1 MFTSFST
8 ALSAL
13 SAHSTAIDV
22 VGNNLANLNTPG
34 FKTSVV
40 SFHDLVTQSLG
51 AGLGETQVGFGVGRP
66 ITIRQFSQGA
76 IQSSNG
82 ALDAAIQGDGFFVVK
97 DDSGA
102 LLYTRGGNFQV
113 DKAGNLLTSTGERI
127 QGWTTLDPTTGAV
140 ITSGAISD
148 ITVPIGTLKAPTPST
163 QFSFDLNLNAA
174 ASAGP
179 PATTFSTAIEV
190 YDSLGASHVVTV
202 QFTKTAT
209 ANEWDYSIT
218 VPDADLTA
226 AFTPVTGTITF
237 DANGTLTSPTATDT
251 MPQIDIT
258 GLANGAND
266 MSLTWNLYD
275 GLLPRMTQ
283 YSQPSSVSA
292 NAQNGSPAAQL
303 VRVGLANGGQIL
315 AQYSN
320 GEQAVVGQVAM
331 ASIRNPE
338 SLIAMGN
345 NNYQLSARSALPA
358 IGLPGTGGR
367 GSILGGAVEYSTVDI
382 AKEFTNLIV
391 LQRGYQAN
399 TRVVTAVDELS
410 QETINLKR

>member
-66 ITIRQFSQGA
+66 TTIRQFSQGA
-76 IQSSNG
+76 IQSSSG
-82 ALDAAIQGDGFFVVK
+82 ALDAAIQGDGFFIVQ
-97 DDSGA
+97 DNSGA

-127 QGWTTLDPTTGAV
+127 QGWTEINPATGAV

-148 ITVPIGTLKAPTPST
+148 ITVPIGTLKAPNPST
-163 QFSFDLNLNAA
+163 SFSFDMNLNAA
-174 ASAGP
+174 A
-179 PATTFSTAIEV
+179 ATGDNFSTAIEV
-190 YDSLGASHVVTV
+190 YDSLGSSHVLTV
-202 QFTKTAT
+202 AFTKTGT

-218 VPDADLTA
+218 VPDADLTS
-226 AFTPVTGTITF
+226 AFTPVTGTLTF
-237 DANGTLTSPTATDT
+237 DSTGKLTSPASTDA
-251 MPQIDIT
+251 MPEVNIT
-258 GLANGAND
+258 GLANGASD

-275 GLLPRMTQ
+275 SATPRVTQ
-283 YSQPSSVSA
+283 YAQPSSVSA

-303 VRVGLANGGQIL
+303 IRVGLADGGKIL

-338 SLIAMGN
+338 SLIAVGN